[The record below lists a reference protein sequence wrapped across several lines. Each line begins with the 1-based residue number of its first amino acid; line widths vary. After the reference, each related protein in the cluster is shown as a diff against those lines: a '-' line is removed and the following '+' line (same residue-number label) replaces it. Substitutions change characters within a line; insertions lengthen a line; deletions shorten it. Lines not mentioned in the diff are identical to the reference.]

1 MAFPATADGVFCL
14 IVAKVCLFVARRD
27 MQSDVLKDYYRPLL
41 EQNHFI
47 SIPCP
52 DKFSQAG
59 QCWKIARKE

>member
-1 MAFPATADGVFCL
+1 M
-14 IVAKVCLFVARRD
+14 K
-27 MQSDVLKDYYRPLL
+27 SDVLKDYYRPLL

-59 QCWKIARKE
+59 QCWEIAPAVGSGYYWVYAKQVSVRYQDT

>member
-1 MAFPATADGVFCL
+1 M
-14 IVAKVCLFVARRD
+14 K
-27 MQSDVLKDYYRPLL
+27 SDVLKDYYRPLL

-59 QCWKIARKE
+59 QCWEIAPAVGS

>member
-1 MAFPATADGVFCL
+1 
-14 IVAKVCLFVARRD
+14 

-59 QCWKIARKE
+59 QCWEIAPAVGSGRGGAAERGQLHCQPLRL

>member
-1 MAFPATADGVFCL
+1 
-14 IVAKVCLFVARRD
+14 

-52 DKFSQAG
+52 DKFSQVG
-59 QCWKIARKE
+59 QCWEIARKE